1 MTKNTGLD
9 DRRYKMNLSDVAAK
23 SFQAGLDARTWPK
36 NMAEYHAQWRERG
49 DEYKQSPG
57 AIAFRIYSQAAV
69 KMGGESEQLRDA
81 IYLGVL
87 GEIGRNGLGL

>member
-1 MTKNTGLD
+1 
-9 DRRYKMNLSDVAAK
+9 MNLNDVAAK
-23 SFQAGLDARTWPK
+23 SFQAGLDSRTWPK

-57 AIAFRIYSQAAV
+57 AVAFRIYAQAAV
-69 KMGGESEQLRDA
+69 HAGGESDQLRDA
-81 IYLGVL
+81 IYFGVL